1 MQERKEGVVFVHSN
15 DLQAVELAEGKI
27 DFKMMI
33 RSVGGKDGWVGGWVG
48 ELMGGLVSAVGR

>member
-33 RSVGGKDGWVGGWVG
+33 RSVGGKDGWVGGWV
-48 ELMGGLVSAVGR
+48 S